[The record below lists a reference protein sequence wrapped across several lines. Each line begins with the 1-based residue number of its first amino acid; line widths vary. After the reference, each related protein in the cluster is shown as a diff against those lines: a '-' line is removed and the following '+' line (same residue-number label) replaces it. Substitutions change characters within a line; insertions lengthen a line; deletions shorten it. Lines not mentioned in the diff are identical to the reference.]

1 MARASSRSRGRSASS
16 GSPSGR
22 SRGPRSRCPTRCS
35 PTEIEKTLRKL
46 GDDGDKVRGAIE
58 RDFASYVGKKT
69 KERRDA
75 RNLFLI
81 GIARPFLLRGVKAGV
96 DWLTG
101 TDEASVS
108 ERIALVRAR
117 AERQIDEIQRER
129 RTTADGTEEPP
140 TGV

>member
-1 MARASSRSRGRSASS
+1 MR
-16 GSPSGR
+16 
-22 SRGPRSRCPTRCS
+22 
-35 PTEIEKTLRKL
+35 
-46 GDDGDKVRGAIE
+46 IE

-81 GIARPFLLRGVKAGV
+81 GIARPFLLRGVKVGV

-117 AERQIDEIQRER
+117 AERQIDEIQRDAPNDR
-129 RTTADGTEEPP
+129 RRDRGAPDRGLIPARHPALHSPRASGGMADAPALGA
-140 TGV
+140 GAA